1 MLYHSWK
8 GMFDDHCNNDMQ
20 ECATGVEECE
30 KHKISG
36 NGGSMCLWFAAVTYT
51 GSCAIIKDSHR
62 GNICS
67 SVPRAVR
74 IRVNT
79 LLQVWSEDLI
89 GSNHRHLAV
98 WSVKW
103 DQHPRIWSKTGFG
116 IFFLM
121 PESKPWEK
129 VETRWLSRIE
139 QSPEPKNH
147 KEAQAAVSMM
157 VILSRVSSISRKCQ
171 SVTEVSTQVPR
182 RVSNVEEHVAVSQQW
197 YCDRGSRACV
207 SNQMQQTARPPPPLC
222 STWW

>member
-1 MLYHSWK
+1 MP
-8 GMFDDHCNNDMQ
+8 
-20 ECATGVEECE
+20 ECASRCEDPSQHIVASVIGV
-30 KHKISG
+30 
-36 NGGSMCLWFAAVTYT
+36 
-51 GSCAIIKDSHR
+51 R
-62 GNICS
+62 
-67 SVPRAVR
+67 
-74 IRVNT
+74 
-79 LLQVWSEDLI
+79 EDLI
-89 GSNHRHLAV
+89 GSNQRHLAV

-129 VETRWLSRIE
+129 VKKIWLSRIE
-139 QSPEPKNH
+139 QSPRITKNPRQQYLWWWYWA
-147 KEAQAAVSMM
+147 EYQVSVGNM
-157 VILSRVSSISRKCQ
+157 LCAKP
-171 SVTEVSTQVPR
+171 VTKVSTQVPR